1 MNIYSIHS
9 HKGGVGK
16 TTFSLF
22 FSKYL
27 AQIKKEKTCLIDLDF
42 QARGLRSTYLREN
55 LTHDLSDFILAD
67 EKKKKEI
74 VGQLPVKYEKI
85 DNLYFIANL
94 FKPHKAIQDQL
105 DILKKIYIKVVNEIY
120 TGEIMDNL
128 DELLK
133 HLKEKG
139 FKNIIIDDH
148 PGLVLLSEEL
158 IKQVNTTPIFITT
171 PNIVSFVGLFKNLM
185 DRAAAWGL
193 KLNEIKIIIN
203 HAPVNFSLRDFYE
216 ALDVFIDSKEASHA
230 ERLVCQLIKK
240 QFVDRKNGLM
250 LIAENEAIRQLETII
265 TPRTLLSM
273 DLPEDLK
280 NVVEKIHPH

>member
-42 QARGLRSTYLREN
+42 QAPGLRGVYLRKN
-55 LTHDLSDFILAD
+55 LTHDLSDLILAD

-94 FKPHKAIQDQL
+94 FKPHKAVQDQL
-105 DILKKIYIKVVNEIY
+105 YILKKIYIKVVNEIY
-120 TGEIMDNL
+120 TGEILDNMK
-128 DELLK
+128 ELLK
-133 HLKEKG
+133 HLKEDG
-139 FKNIIIDDH
+139 FQNIIVDDH
-148 PGLVLLSEEL
+148 PGLVLLSEEI
-158 IKQVNTTPIFITT
+158 IKGINTTPIFITT
-171 PNIVSFVGLFKNLM
+171 PNIVSFVGLFKNLVE
-185 DRAAAWGL
+185 RSATWGL
-193 KLNEIKIIIN
+193 KLNEIKIVIN
-203 HAPVNFSLRDFYE
+203 HAPANFSLQNLYH
-216 ALDVFIDSKEASHA
+216 ALDVFVDSKDASHD
-230 ERLVCQLIKK
+230 EILVCQLIKK

-250 LIAENEAIRQLETII
+250 VIAENEAIRELDTLIN
-265 TPRTLLSM
+265 PRTLLSM
-273 DLPEDLK
+273 DLPADLR